1 MKTYIVKAG
10 EIKRDWYVVDAAG
23 MNLGRLATTIANV
36 LRGKHKTIYTPWLD
50 TGDFV
55 IVVNAGK
62 VTVTGNK
69 LVDKRYYRHSLYPGG
84 LKSIDLAQLLAQHP
98 ERVIENAVRGMM
110 PKNKLGKAMI
120 KKLKVYAAPTHPH
133 EAQQPKPLMSINQ

>member
-1 MKTYIVKAG
+1 MKTYIVKES

-23 MNLGRLATTIANV
+23 QNLGRLATQIANT
-36 LRGKHKTIYTPWLD
+36 LRGKNKPIFTPWLD

-69 LVDKRYYRHSLYPGG
+69 LEDKRYYRHSQYPGG
-84 LKSIDLAQLLAQHP
+84 LKTTTLATMLEKNPQH
-98 ERVIENAVRGMM
+98 VIEAAVRGMM

-120 KKLKVYAAPTHPH
+120 KKLKIYVTPTHPH
-133 EAQQPKPLMSINQ
+133 AAQQPKPLVVNQ

>member
-1 MKTYIVKAG
+1 VKTYIVKAG
-10 EIKRDWYVVDAAG
+10 EVKREWYVVDAAG
-23 MNLGRLATTIANV
+23 QNLGRLATQIANV
-36 LRGKHKTIYTPWLD
+36 LRGKNKPIYTPWLD

-62 VTVTGNK
+62 VAVTGNK
-69 LVDKRYYRHSLYPGG
+69 LEDKRYYRYSGYPGG
-84 LKSIDLAQLLAQHP
+84 LTSTSLAKMLKEHP
-98 ERVIENAVRGMM
+98 ERVIEEAVRGMM

-133 EAQQPKPLMSINQ
+133 AAQQPKPLPTSK

>member
-1 MKTYIVKAG
+1 MNTYMAKTGAV
-10 EIKRDWYVVDAAG
+10 ERQWYVIDAQD
-23 MNLGRLATTIANV
+23 MVLGRLASQVASM
-36 LRGKHKTIYTPWLD
+36 LRGKHKPIYTPWLD

-69 LVDKRYYRHSLYPGG
+69 LIDKRYYRYSGYPGG
-84 LKSIDLAQLLAQHP
+84 LTSTNLSKMLTEHP
-98 ERVIENAVRGMM
+98 ERVIEEAVRGMM

-133 EAQQPKPLMSINQ
+133 AAQQPKPLTINE